1 MKNLSQYLK
10 RIGFQAETSP
20 GIDTLIQLHRAHVS
34 HIPFENLDIHY
45 HQWISLDTDRFYA
58 KIVDHKRGGFCYEL
72 NGLFYEALKDLDF
85 EAYFIACSVYLQPSQ
100 KFGPYFAHV
109 AIVVEQDNE
118 QWLVDVG
125 FGSSFPEPLKIAFDT
140 PQKQDGVV
148 YFMRKINKAEISLDR
163 SFDGGETFTPM
174 YKFTMQPRKLSD
186 FQEMCAFHQTSDQ
199 SPLFQKKL
207 CSIATANGRITLTPN
222 HLIITENEK
231 RTEVEV
237 KDEQDFQQKLEAYFG
252 FRMTAQKQA

>member
-1 MKNLSQYLK
+1 MKNLSQYFQ
-10 RIGFQAETSP
+10 RVGYQAETSP
-20 GIDTLIQLHRAHVS
+20 GLDTLNQLHRAHVT

-45 HQWISLDTDRFYA
+45 QQWISLDADKFYA
-58 KIVDHKRGGFCYEL
+58 KIVEHKRGGFCYEL
-72 NGLFYEALKDLDF
+72 NGLFYEALQDLGF
-85 EAYFIACSVYLQPSQ
+85 EAYFIACSVFIQPLQ

-109 AIVVEQDNE
+109 AIVVEHDNE

-125 FGSSFPEPLKIAFDT
+125 FGSSFPEPLKIAFDA
-140 PQKQDGVV
+140 PQKQDGVI
-148 YFMRKINKAEISLDR
+148 YSMRKINDTEISLDR
-163 SFDGGETFTPM
+163 SFDDGQTFTPM
-174 YKFTMQPRKLSD
+174 YKFTMKPRKLSD
-186 FQEMCAFHQTSDQ
+186 FQEMCEFHQTSDQ

-237 KDEQDFQQKLEAYFG
+237 KDERDFQQKLEKYFG
-252 FRMTAQKQA
+252 FQMTAQKQA